1 MVSLLEIADRAR
13 KGPKLS
19 EDEWNLNLFKS
30 MQNLSREFGLKDL
43 GPDVY
48 LDIDHDYADKAFDA
62 AVRFIV
68 EVGVFVIPF
77 NRVLKFTEEEVK
89 EAIRSAPGEVLIGA
103 GRDARRIIKR
113 EIEDRRSVHV
123 WSAMHSPY
131 TEDLHHLAPKNYAMI
146 QRMDMI
152 DGFNS
157 THFDGYEVYSPPIEA
172 YAAMREIAYMR
183 EGVRKA
189 GRPGMAIHY
198 YPINTTASTMIAPL
212 DPERGLRRT
221 DGVLVRSL
229 PDIKIQVDMLTAC
242 MVYENYGCY
251 RFIGGSSQI
260 GAFCGGP
267 AGAIIEAIVHTI
279 NGVLIYH
286 GYLGTTGV
294 GYIYAKSNADPRIQ
308 TRPAWPAAVVHH
320 ALCRNSRMIRFGG
333 TQNWSGGAWGI
344 GSAMHLRSIAVDSMT
359 ATVLGSGLGIRRAAR
374 PQPNEGQSPLEIEW
388 SIDVSDATI
397 KAGMGL
403 QDVEEVMKTLNKR
416 YTGTPIPKVK
426 KKVVT
431 EVYDLV
437 RHRPFDV
444 YQKVYEEVKK
454 EYMDLGLAFD

>member
-19 EDEWNLNLFKS
+19 EDAWNMNLFQR
-30 MQNLSREFGLKDL
+30 MQSLSKEFGLDDL
-43 GPDVY
+43 GPDVF
-48 LDIDHDYADKAFDA
+48 LDIDHTYADQAFAA
-62 AVRFIV
+62 AVQFLV
-68 EVGVFVIPF
+68 DTGVFVIPY
-77 NRVLKFTEEEVK
+77 NRVLQFTEEEVK
-89 EAIRSAPGEVLIGA
+89 EAVRSAPGEVLVGA
-103 GRDARRIIKR
+103 GRDARRIVKR
-113 EIEDRRSVHV
+113 EIEDPRPVHV
-123 WSAMHSPY
+123 WSAMHAPY

-146 QRMDMI
+146 SRLDMI

-172 YAAMREIAYMR
+172 YAALRELAYMR

-212 DPERGLRRT
+212 DPERGLRRS

-229 PDIKIQVDMLTAC
+229 PDVKIQVDMLTAC
-242 MVYENYGCY
+242 IVYENYGCY

-267 AGAIIEAIVHTI
+267 AGAIIEAIVHTL
-279 NGVLIYH
+279 NGALIFH
-286 GYLGTTGV
+286 GHLGTTGV
-294 GYIYAKSNADPRIQ
+294 GYVYRSSNGEPKIQ
-308 TRPAWPAAVVHH
+308 ARPAWPAAVVHH

-333 TQNWSGGAWGI
+333 TANWSGGAWGI
-344 GSAMHLRSIAVDSMT
+344 GSAMHLHGVAVDAMT

-388 SIDVSDATI
+388 SIEVSDATL
-397 KAGMGL
+397 KAGLGL
-403 QDVEEVMKTLNKR
+403 QDVEDVMKALNKR
-416 YTGTPIPKVK
+416 YAGTPIPRVK
-426 KKVVT
+426 KKTVT

-437 RHRPFDV
+437 RHRPREEYQQV
-444 YQKVYEEVKK
+444 YDDIKQ
-454 EYMDLGLAFD
+454 EYTDLGLAFE

>member
-19 EDEWNLNLFKS
+19 EDEWNLNLFKHMS
-30 MQNLSREFGLKDL
+30 SLAKTQGLDDL
-43 GPDVY
+43 GPDVFM
-48 LDIDHDYADKAFDA
+48 DIDHAYADQAFAA
-62 AVRFIV
+62 AVQFLV
-68 EVGVFVIPF
+68 DVGVFVIPY
-77 NRVLKFTEEEVK
+77 NRVLQFTEEEVR
-89 EAIRSAPGEVLIGA
+89 EAIRSAPGEVVVGV
-103 GRDARRIIKR
+103 GRDARRIVKR
-113 EIEDRRSVHV
+113 EIEDPRPVHV

-131 TEDLHHLAPKNYAMI
+131 TENLHHLAPKNYAMI
-146 QRMDMI
+146 SRLDMI

-172 YAAMREIAYMR
+172 YAALRELAYMR

-212 DPERGLRRT
+212 DPERGLRRS

-229 PDIKIQVDMLTAC
+229 PDVKIQVDMLTAC

-267 AGAIIEAIVHTI
+267 AGAIIEAIVHTL
-279 NGVLIYH
+279 NGVLIFH
-286 GYLGTTGV
+286 GHLGTTGV
-294 GYIYAKSNADPRIQ
+294 GYVYRSSGGEPRIQ
-308 TRPAWPAAVVHH
+308 ARPAWPAAVVHH
-320 ALCRNSRMIRFGG
+320 ALCRNTRMIRFGG
-333 TQNWSGGAWGI
+333 TTNWSGGVWGI
-344 GSAMHLRSIAVDSMT
+344 GSAMHLHGLAVDAMT

-388 SIDVSDATI
+388 SVEVSDATL
-397 KAGMGL
+397 KAGLGL
-403 QDVEEVMKTLNKR
+403 QGVEDAMRALNKR
-416 YTGTPIPKVK
+416 YVGTPIPRVTK
-426 KKVVT
+426 KTVT
-431 EVYDLV
+431 EVYDLI
-437 RHRPFDV
+437 RHQPRAE
-444 YQKVYEEVKK
+444 YQQVYEDVKQ
-454 EYMDLGLAFD
+454 EYRDLGLAFD